1 MANKHME
8 RCPTLLII
16 REMQIKATVRRY
28 LTPIR
33 MVCVKKINKQRIINA
48 GQDVEKLKPLCTS
61 GGTSAV
67 IMEKFGGF
75 SKN

>member
-1 MANKHME
+1 ME
-8 RCPTLLII
+8 L
-16 REMQIKATVRRY
+16 TVFVFFGLAY
-28 LTPIR
+28 FTWHNVFNALPCYS
-33 MVCVKKINKQRIINA
+33 MLKNFVLYNA